1 LVEKVQAVDQL
12 QQSQGVLST
21 GTLPRQKEEVKSF
34 HNHLHE
40 KADSNFRKLE
50 ADRLRIEAI
59 IALKDALKK
68 PNLAKQTKNYLQDK
82 IRWYKSIDYNS
93 SIFKGADFAKI
104 IWELRDIPNAIKYVL
119 KQNADYRR
127 NEQKDK
133 EMLENP
139 PTICDL
145 LSDPSPKKFIDLIH
159 DGAPDWTAP
168 YAGTPRW
175 MTNLNNIKDAF
186 DNWFEMQG
194 GAKATIV
201 RQFEKMV
208 SCKNRA
214 PWASWSGKAWRGVTR
229 NMPVIKKYEFTGEV
243 KNING
248 KQWLVATAK
257 YKSRYG
263 AQSWTD
269 DWRIATHFSESNVG
283 DVKDPVGVIFELDLK
298 REESLLSPDVIKKIS
313 QYGMGKAKEREV
325 IRISDKITTVK
336 IYVSPSDIA
345 TNMSGPA
352 IEYGLEYG
360 NKAKEYVYNK
370 AVNLIGK
377 KGADAFSK
385 TKEFKDLVKDFT

>member
-1 LVEKVQAVDQL
+1 
-12 QQSQGVLST
+12 
-21 GTLPRQKEEVKSF
+21 LPRQKEEVKSF

-93 SIFKGADFAKI
+93 YIFKGADFERI
-104 IWELRDIPNAIKYVL
+104 IFELRDIPKEIKYVL
-119 KQNADYRR
+119 NQNVDYRR

-145 LSDPSPKKFIDLIH
+145 LSDPSPKKFIDLIQ
-159 DGAPDWTAP
+159 DGVPDWTAP

-201 RQFEKMV
+201 GQFKKMV

-214 PWASWSGKAWRGVTR
+214 PWAAWSGKAWRGVTR

-248 KQWLVATAK
+248 KDWLVAIGK

-283 DVKDPVGVIFELDLK
+283 DVKDPVGVVFELDLK
-298 REESLLSPDVIKKIS
+298 KEESLLSPDVIKKIS

-336 IYVSPSDIA
+336 IYVSLSDIA
-345 TNMSGPA
+345 TNIG
-352 IEYGLEYG
+352 IGIKTGREYG

-370 AVNLIGK
+370 TVNLIGK

>member
-1 LVEKVQAVDQL
+1 M
-12 QQSQGVLST
+12 
-21 GTLPRQKEEVKSF
+21 KSF

-40 KADSNFRKLE
+40 KADSNFNKLE

-104 IWELRDIPNAIKYVL
+104 IFELRDIPNEIKYVL

-229 NMPVIKKYEFTGEV
+229 NMPVIK
-243 KNING
+243 
-248 KQWLVATAK
+248 
-257 YKSRYG
+257 
-263 AQSWTD
+263 
-269 DWRIATHFSESNVG
+269 
-283 DVKDPVGVIFELDLK
+283 
-298 REESLLSPDVIKKIS
+298 
-313 QYGMGKAKEREV
+313 
-325 IRISDKITTVK
+325 
-336 IYVSPSDIA
+336 
-345 TNMSGPA
+345 
-352 IEYGLEYG
+352 
-360 NKAKEYVYNK
+360 
-370 AVNLIGK
+370 
-377 KGADAFSK
+377 
-385 TKEFKDLVKDFT
+385 